1 MALQTTTQIDPRRRM
16 TQDEWRMLQDSA
28 PVPTVA
34 LPGQA
39 TVQSDGAAG
48 GQGLPTWVDREEAP
62 DVFMNELMRQDNPYM
77 ELARTQGLQQAN
89 QRGLLSSSMAV
100 GAAQDAA
107 IRATLPIAQ
116 QRGAQNTQRNLSN
129 QQFGY
134 DQTLQGENIAN
145 QQLMQQRDI
154 ASAERVAQMQ
164 IAAQQAIASQ
174 QISAQMAMSR
184 AQIAAQQST
193 ANMQI
198 QAQLNI
204 ATMNNDLQ
212 RQLAAMNLGAREN
225 ELAVATLADNARTY
239 ENSRANILQNTQM
252 SATARQDALDAI
264 NAREATS
271 NQAALSLFNI
281 ELNFA
286 STSTAS
292 TSEPTTTA
300 QTTTAPT
307 TTTTTFGGD
316 AGSFGNDWR

>member
-1 MALQTTTQIDPRRRM
+1 
-16 TQDEWRMLQDSA
+16 LQDSA

-100 GAAQDAA
+100 GTAQDAA

-134 DQTLQGENIAN
+134 DQTLQSENIAN
-145 QQLMQQRDI
+145 QRFMQERDI
-154 ASAERVAQMQ
+154 ASAESMQRAQL
-164 IAAQQAIASQ
+164 AAQQAIASMQ
-174 QISAQMAMSR
+174 VK
-184 AQIAAQQST
+184 AQQAMANAQLQAQLSM
-193 ANMQI
+193 ANMQ
-198 QAQLNI
+198 AQTQYNL
-204 ATMNNDLQ
+204 ASMNNDLQ
-212 RQLAAMNLGAREN
+212 RQLASLNLGAREN
-225 ELAVATLADNARTY
+225 ELAVATLTDNARTY
-239 ENSRANILQNTQM
+239 EQARATIMQNTSL

-264 NAREATS
+264 DAREATS
-271 NQAALSLFNI
+271 NEAALSLFNI

-286 STSTAS
+286 STSTVAAPAPA
-292 TSEPTTTA
+292 PTT
-300 QTTTAPT
+300 PT
-307 TTTTTFGGD
+307 TTTPTNALPIDTYGD
-316 AGSFGNDWR
+316 NWR